1 MRKVYPIEFGE
12 HRLEIEIN
20 DWAERA
26 NASILG
32 RWGDTLILT
41 TAVLGAERETD
52 FVPLTIDY
60 EEKFYAAGKIFG
72 SRFIRRE
79 GRPSQTAILNA
90 RLIDRSLRPCLKG
103 FNRELQIVNTV
114 LSLDPN
120 SQPEL
125 LALLTSSLA
134 IDLLGFI
141 WSGPIAGVT
150 LAKAKNEYQLLPTES
165 IRPESELWLTI
176 AGANK
181 INMIEAEAHEVSEND
196 FLQLCKLGLPQLQ
209 KIAQKLRQI
218 SSELIT
224 ERIDYGLDQDLGDWG
239 KKFLTEQGF
248 DLNKLILTKQ
258 EGEIDLET
266 IFMALA
272 EAKDKLGED
281 YPKYHKGV
289 RQEIESF
296 FKQLVLERG
305 QRPDGRHPDE
315 IRPLE
320 AQVDVLP
327 RAHGSALFKRGLTH
341 ILSVTTLAS
350 PTEELWVQEIEFEGT
365 KRFIHHYNFYPYS
378 VGEIG
383 MLKGPGRREIG
394 HGALVEKSLN
404 PLLPDEQVFPYM
416 IRTVSDVL
424 SSNGSTSMGSL
435 CASALSLLDAGVPLK
450 AIPAGISIG
459 LIYDNDENYQT
470 LVDIQ
475 GPEDFFG
482 DMDFKIT
489 GTDKG
494 ILAAQLDVKIEGLTI
509 ELIEKALTQ
518 ARKSHKFLLDFMGKI
533 INKPRASFKAGVP
546 RIETISINPEKI
558 GLVIGSGGKTIQE
571 ITAKTNTKINI
582 APDGLVSVAGDSQA
596 DVTKAVNWIK
606 DIVQELK
613 IGDLVYGKVVKILDF
628 GAIVEISAQKTALLH
643 ISEIAPKRIE
653 KITDEIQLGQELP
666 LIIKNITPDGKI
678 SVSLKNAR
686 TRVTSNQI

>member
-1 MRKVYPIEFGE
+1 MNKVYPLKLGQ
-12 HRLEIEIN
+12 HRLELEIN

-26 NASILG
+26 NASVLG
-32 RWGDTLILT
+32 RWGETLVLT
-41 TAVLGAERETD
+41 TAVLGAEREAD

-72 SRFIRRE
+72 SRFVRRE

-90 RLIDRSLRPCLKG
+90 RLIDRSIRPCLKG
-103 FNRELQIVNTV
+103 LNRELQLVNTV

-125 LALLTSSLA
+125 LALLNTSLA
-134 IDLLGFI
+134 IDLLGFQ
-141 WSGPIAGVT
+141 WRGPVAGVT
-150 LAKAKNEYQLLPTES
+150 LAKVNNEYQLIPLES
-165 IRPESELWLTI
+165 VRAESELWLTV
-176 AGANK
+176 AGRHK
-181 INMIEAEAHEVSEND
+181 INMIEAEGREASASS
-196 FLQLCKLGLPQLQ
+196 FLELCQLGLTELQ
-209 KIAQKLRQI
+209 KVSQQLEQI
-218 SSELIT
+218 SSTLVT
-224 ERIDYGLDQDLGDWG
+224 ERINLGINQDVSSWG
-239 KKFLTEQGF
+239 QKFLTDQGF
-248 DLNKLILTKQ
+248 DLDKLILTDR
-258 EGEIDLET
+258 EGDINLDPIFVALTET
-266 IFMALA
+266 
-272 EAKDKLGED
+272 KDQLGQD
-281 YPKYHKGV
+281 YPKYYQGV
-289 RQEIESF
+289 HQHIKNF

-305 QRPDGRHPDE
+305 QRPDGRRFDQ

-320 AQVDVLP
+320 AQIDVLP

-383 MLKGPGRREIG
+383 SPKGPGRREIG

-404 PLLPDEQVFPYM
+404 PLLPHEQDFPYM

-450 AIPAGISIG
+450 NLPAGISIG
-459 LIYDNDENYQT
+459 LIYDRDDYYQT

-482 DMDFKIT
+482 DMDFKVSGTLTGIT
-489 GTDKG
+489 
-494 ILAAQLDVKIEGLTI
+494 AVQLDVKIEGLTL
-509 ELIEKALTQ
+509 EMLATALTQ
-518 ARKSHKFLLDFMGKI
+518 ARQSHQVLINFMKTI
-533 INKPRASFKAGVP
+533 IDRPRATFKPGVP
-546 RIETISINPEKI
+546 HIEVLSIDPEKI
-558 GLVIGSGGKTIQE
+558 GLVIGSGGKTIQD

-582 APDGLVSVAGDSQA
+582 NPDGLVSIAGNTQANVAEAAG
-596 DVTKAVNWIK
+596 WIK

-613 IGDLVYGKVVKILDF
+613 PGDLVYGKVVKILDF
-628 GAIVEISAQKTALLH
+628 GAIVEISPQRTALLH
-643 ISEIAPKRIE
+643 ISEISSKRIE
-653 KITDEIQLGQELP
+653 KVTDEIQLGQTLP
-666 LIIKNITPDGKI
+666 LVVKATTADGKI
-678 SVSLKNAR
+678 SVSLKDAR
-686 TRVTSNQI
+686 SRVTSNQI